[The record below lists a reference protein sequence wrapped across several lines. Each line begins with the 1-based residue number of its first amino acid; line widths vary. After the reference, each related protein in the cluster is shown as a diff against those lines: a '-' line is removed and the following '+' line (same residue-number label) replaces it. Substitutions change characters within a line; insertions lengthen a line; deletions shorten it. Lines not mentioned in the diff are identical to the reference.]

1 MKKFLKRVLNNLIRA
16 NQIPY
21 KLYHKINYHF
31 KLKNYNQSLFEKNK
45 ITFSLTVDLIER
57 RELKN

>member
-21 KLYHKINYHF
+21 KLYHKINYH
-31 KLKNYNQSLFEKNK
+31 L
-45 ITFSLTVDLIER
+45 
-57 RELKN
+57 ELKKL